1 MLDPTMDKLRL
12 LDLIRMEHAFL
23 MRALAGLMVDEMG
36 VPGVVGEWSVKD
48 ILAHI
53 TTWEQRFLKALAV
66 VERGEAPEWPEA
78 GYTWDD
84 LDALNARDY
93 SANQDRPLAEVWADF
108 ERSFAEL
115 LDKTASMPDAAL
127 LAPGYYD
134 WTGEHALWRYLDANA
149 GDHYRE
155 HAEQIR
161 QWRGSRQ

>member
-23 MRALAGLMVDEMG
+23 RRALAGLSPDELAA
-36 VPGVVGEWSVKD
+36 PGVVGEWSVKD

-53 TTWEQRFLKALAV
+53 TTWEQRFLAALTV
-66 VERGEAPEWPEA
+66 VERGRVPEWPEA

-93 SANQDRPLAEVWADF
+93 QANRERPLGEVWADF
-108 ERSFAEL
+108 ERSYTAVLDRVLGLPDEVL
-115 LDKTASMPDAAL
+115 LT
-127 LAPGYYD
+127 PGYYPWTED
-134 WTGEHALWRYLDANA
+134 WPLWRYLDSNA
-149 GDHYRE
+149 GEHYRE

-161 QWRGSRQ
+161 QWRLKR

>member
-12 LDLIRMEHAFL
+12 LDLIRMEHDFL
-23 MRALAGLMVDEMG
+23 LRALAGLTPDELTT
-36 VPGVVGEWSVKD
+36 PGVVGEWSVKD

-66 VERGEAPEWPEA
+66 VERGETPDWPEA

-84 LDALNARDY
+84 LDALNARDFR
-93 SANQDRPLAEVWADF
+93 ANQERPLTEVWLAF
-108 ERSFAEL
+108 AGSYAEL
-115 LDKTASMPDAAL
+115 LDKAAAL
-127 LAPGYYD
+127 PDVALLTPGYYA
-134 WTGEHALWRYLDANA
+134 WTEAHALWRYLDANA

-161 QWRGSRQ
+161 QWRAGR